1 MSIPVNDL
9 DNDDSPSDSDDAA
22 SLDDYRPIS
31 PSDDSDAESEPN
43 DAPIEPVYLRHPVEN
58 HNPSLPPAENGHPF
72 GGDDGG
78 EDLDEEEEEMARRR
92 EEEVERAFRED
103 ESRRNAPLTAEN
115 ASRIVDA
122 MRGVSFGG
130 IAPDWVDRMP
140 EDRLIDRLRRLRGS
154 G

>member
-1 MSIPVNDL
+1 MSIPVNDV

-22 SLDDYRPIS
+22 FLDDYRPIS

-43 DAPIEPVYLRHPVEN
+43 DAPIEPVYRRHPVEN
-58 HNPSLPPAENGHPF
+58 HNPSLPPVENGHPF

-78 EDLDEEEEEMARRR
+78 EDLDDEEEEMARWR
-92 EEEVERAFRED
+92 EEEVDRAFRED

-122 MRGVSFGG
+122 MRGCPSAGSRRTG
-130 IAPDWVDRMP
+130 
-140 EDRLIDRLRRLRGS
+140 LIGCRRTG
-154 G
+154 

>member
-1 MSIPVNDL
+1 MWKERMNEFENVL
-9 DNDDSPSDSDDAA
+9 KDDSPSDSDDAA

-31 PSDDSDAESEPN
+31 PSEDSDAESEPN
-43 DAPIEPVYLRHPVEN
+43 DAPIEPIYLRHPVEN
-58 HNPSLPPAENGHPF
+58 HNPSLPP
-72 GGDDGG
+72 
-78 EDLDEEEEEMARRR
+78 
-92 EEEVERAFRED
+92 
-103 ESRRNAPLTAEN
+103 SRRNAPLTAEN